1 MRWAIVTVLSLV
13 VVNSLAA
20 QAGDSTRGQALLG
33 NQGCLSCH
41 SVGGVGGREAPDLG
55 QPTEQVFSPAA
66 FAASVWNHVPEM
78 WASMAAQNRDEPQ
91 ISDQG
96 MRDLFAYLYSV
107 RYFEPSGDARR
118 GETIYQEK
126 QCYRCHALVETG
138 TSGIG
143 PSIAQWRAPL
153 DVVLFLENMWNHS
166 EAMNRERQL
175 DELMWPTFTISE
187 MADML
192 AYIYNLPSIPSTP
205 ARLQLGNPAAGMKV
219 FEDLACSKCHSVL
232 EDDPDLLAFAQSERE
247 HRTITGLAVAMWNH
261 RPIMDEWSKETGLPI
276 RNFEQGQMGQLLSYL
291 FEEGFLEE
299 RGNAERG
306 ELLYADKGCAQCHDN
321 GIGDPL
327 PRKSYTVTDM
337 TAGMW
342 RHGPEVRQAM
352 RDQGMSWPHLS
363 ASDIA
368 DLVAWLNGR

>member
-1 MRWAIVTVLSLV
+1 
-13 VVNSLAA
+13 
-20 QAGDSTRGQALLG
+20 
-33 NQGCLSCH
+33 
-41 SVGGVGGREAPDLG
+41 
-55 QPTEQVFSPAA
+55 
-66 FAASVWNHVPEM
+66 
-78 WASMAAQNRDEPQ
+78 
-91 ISDQG
+91 

-118 GETIYQEK
+118 GEAVYQEK
-126 QCYRCHALVETG
+126 QCFRCHALVDTG

-143 PSIAQWRAPL
+143 PGVAQWHAPSDL
-153 DVVLFLENMWNHS
+153 VLFLESMWNHG

-175 DELMWPTFTISE
+175 DDLMWPTFTTNE

-192 AYIYNLPSIPSTP
+192 AYIYDLPSLPSTP
-205 ARLQLGNPAAGMKV
+205 ARLQLGNSAAGMKV

-232 EDDPDLLAFAQSERE
+232 EDDPDLLAFTQSERE

-261 RPIMDEWSKETGLPI
+261 RPIMEEWSNETGLPI
-276 RNFEQGQMGQLLSYL
+276 RSFEQGQMGQLLSYL

-306 ELLYADKGCAQCHDN
+306 DIFYTDKGCAQCHDN
-321 GIGDPL
+321 GIARPL
-327 PRKSYTVTDM
+327 PRTSYTVTDV

-352 RDQGMSWPHLS
+352 GDQRMTWPYLS

-368 DLVAWLNGR
+368 DLVAWLNVR